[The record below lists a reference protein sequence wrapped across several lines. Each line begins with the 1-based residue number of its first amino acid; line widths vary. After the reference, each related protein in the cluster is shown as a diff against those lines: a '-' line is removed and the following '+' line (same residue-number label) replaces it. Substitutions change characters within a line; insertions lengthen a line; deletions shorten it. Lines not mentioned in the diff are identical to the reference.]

1 MDGSWSGFADVLS
14 IKDEVPDHTA
24 EPVKDIILSNAASL
38 DKTLAEDKYKQ
49 NLRKLEIVPNIRRN
63 GDQRRL
69 TSLVPLGRILVKA
82 KHLGGRYAFNGSNK
96 AEIECSLQAM
106 AAHWSVCTITM
117 EPQTFDLPVPESS
130 VRRLR
135 VSTHTLHHPGELNR
149 LDKKI

>member
-49 NLRKLEIVPNIRRN
+49 NLRKLEIVPNIRRY

-69 TSLVPLGRILVKA
+69 TSLVPLGRILIKA
-82 KHLGGRYAFNGSNK
+82 KHLGRPLR
-96 AEIECSLQAM
+96 LQREQQSGNRMQLAGDGG
-106 AAHWSVCTITM
+106 ALVG
-117 EPQTFDLPVPESS
+117 
-130 VRRLR
+130 
-135 VSTHTLHHPGELNR
+135 LHDHHGAT
-149 LDKKI
+149 DI